1 MATNVVE
8 VRGLKKLL
16 AGLQALPADLSKNAA
31 FQGLNAAA
39 RLVRDEARR
48 LRDEAKARAPSRKRV
63 ARNRKPGT
71 LRAAIRVSRSRNSK
85 PAQGWHEVIVRVKRL
100 KAHQVAK
107 FKKATGL
114 KSADNPDDPYYW
126 WWVEFG
132 TQKMAARPF
141 LRPGF
146 ESTKSQQ
153 LEALRKRLR
162 ARIQAYAAKVKAGV
176 DSARG

>member
-1 MATNVVE
+1 MAATVE
-8 VRGLKKLL
+8 VRGLKALM
-16 AGLQALPADLSKNAA
+16 AGLQGLPVDVSKNAA

-39 RLVRDEARR
+39 RKVRDEAKR
-48 LRDEAKARAPSRKRV
+48 RAPVLKGT
-63 ARNRKPGT
+63 ARGRKPGT
-71 LRAAIRVSRSRNSK
+71 VRAAIRASRSRLSK
-85 PAQGWHEVIVRVKRL
+85 PAQGWHEVIVRVKPLTGRQRAAFR
-100 KAHQVAK
+100 KAGGQR
-107 FKKATGL
+107 G
-114 KSADNPDDPYYW
+114 ADNPNDPYYW

-162 ARIQAYAAKVKAGV
+162 ARIEAYAAKVKAGV
-176 DSARG
+176 DGARI

>member
-1 MATNVVE
+1 MATNVE
-8 VRGLKKLL
+8 VRGLKELM

-39 RLVRDEARR
+39 RVVRE
-48 LRDEAKARAPSRKRV
+48 EAKRRAPVLKGV
-63 ARNRKPGT
+63 ARGRKPGT
-71 LRAAIRVSRSRNSK
+71 LRAAIRASRSRNSK
-85 PAQGWHEVIVRVKRL
+85 PAQGWHEVIVRVKPL
-100 KAHQVAK
+100 KARQVAK

-153 LEALRKRLR
+153 LEALRRRLR